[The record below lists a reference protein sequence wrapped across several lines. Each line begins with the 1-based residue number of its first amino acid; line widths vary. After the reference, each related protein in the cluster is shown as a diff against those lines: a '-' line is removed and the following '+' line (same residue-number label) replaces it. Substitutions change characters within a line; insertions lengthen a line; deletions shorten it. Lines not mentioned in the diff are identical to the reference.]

1 MIQLHYQ
8 LHCKETITLQNA
20 IANVIDFN
28 YFSIAQKALHISDFK
43 LNFFLLN
50 LLFFLSESNNPT
62 LSLKKQDQNQDGI
75 KVLTNPV
82 TIAEWVVIDKAREE
96 QEVIKESVFDVSRE
110 TITYVDPKKLQKI
123 DAKLKKKLDKKE
135 GSYSTDKA
143 AFDPAKFNAASSATA
158 SQAMNKK
165 TEALKDSEANRIM
178 DIVIENFDVAFGNKT
193 LLSQADLTLSFG
205 RRYCLIG
212 RNGIGKTTLLK
223 MISSGALKIPAHIKI
238 LHVEQEVVGDGTLAI
253 DSVLSCDVRRMDLLE
268 LEKTLSKQINE
279 ANPDRHVFFPS
290 INYFL

>member
-1 MIQLHYQ
+1 MILITFQL
-8 LHCKETITLQNA
+8 LE
-20 IANVIDFN
+20 
-28 YFSIAQKALHISDFK
+28 KALHISDFK
-43 LNFFLLN
+43 LNFILLN
-50 LLFFLSESNNPT
+50 LLFFLYESNNPT